1 MKTVMVFLD
10 ESGHIHANAPQRYFA
25 VGGYLCPKEDSLK
38 IKSAYKKI
46 NQRVKIET
54 NMDSET
60 ELKARVMTED
70 QKIAFLSRV
79 EERPGFQG
87 VGIIFDKKKMSKK
100 ITSESVFYNY
110 SVTCLFEEVIFPMFD
125 IGQNDDPVTHIR
137 FELVCDNRPI
147 SVEEKKSL
155 ENHLN
160 AVFYTTIARSKFL
173 TSILP
178 LISEFSWPT

>member
-1 MKTVMVFLD
+1 
-10 ESGHIHANAPQRYFA
+10 
-25 VGGYLCPKEDSLK
+25 
-38 IKSAYKKI
+38 
-46 NQRVKIET
+46 
-54 NMDSET
+54 MDSET

-125 IGQNDDPVTHIR
+125 IGQDDDPVTHIR

-160 AVFYTTIARSKFL
+160 AVFLYHNCTFEVSYVNSATDFRIQLADLIVNTLFLSKHNRSVINRL
-173 TSILP
+173 LNEINPQRYL
-178 LISEFSWPT
+178 FSLFPEKIQCGGSKKMW